1 MSILYPEVTMS
12 GVIGGAL
19 FTTGQSTSP
28 QTDPHDFDVLTP
40 TALAGRRVLMFI
52 SHTGYVFYDV
62 NAIIDAGWD
71 HVGGIITEGLPGEH
85 TSFSCST
92 EVYTR
97 IATGGSQTIPV
108 DVTYLGDVADGHGI
122 YYQVVML
129 GGIETGLGSIG
140 VTQGVE
146 PQHGGDLDILAS
158 IAGPPYGL
166 CVALMA
172 TTTPNWYP
180 ERNATPSTRLKR
192 WSSFL
197 DQQVLYEITEE
208 QGLYT
213 PNQGGVSGS
222 ILVHGAL
229 QNQVT
234 LMGWQCSSYGELQ
247 FMQGFEGDPQVYGTA
262 WMLLTFPA
270 ATPPTTGPCMQ
281 RIKGQTYHL
290 KSGIGPPWDVRLDDW
305 PPPRPDDYDAQ
316 FGDTPVQAAGASMGF
331 TQMANQFGTP
341 TFPVKQELMSV
352 VTVQPAGAEP
362 PQGSV
367 GRELVMVIN
376 AVNRDQPDAL
386 FVIGT
391 SGNGIVDLPLD
402 ESYWYNR
409 QPIVAIPLTCLC
421 PGLLRVPWSESYPDG
436 GYLSFWISHPTGPA
450 SLGDLTGVGFYSCGS
465 DAGGPRIRHLIDL
478 PDPAL
483 PIYMVP
489 FAADVHLGHRYTVTL
504 PKIGPD
510 GGRTVQAR
518 VITREYSDGDAFVS
532 SALRF
537 EGEAMTAQGPGFA
550 GHNLP
555 ALASKGRQSALGTV
569 RLATRLSTQIAT
581 QGQPLKVV

>member
-180 ERNATPSTRLKR
+180 EQRHA
-192 WSSFL
+192 
-197 DQQVLYEITEE
+197 E
-208 QGLYT
+208 YT
-213 PNQGGVSGS
+213 PKAVEQLPGS
-222 ILVHGAL
+222 A
-229 QNQVT
+229 
-234 LMGWQCSSYGELQ
+234 
-247 FMQGFEGDPQVYGTA
+247 
-262 WMLLTFPA
+262 
-270 ATPPTTGPCMQ
+270 
-281 RIKGQTYHL
+281 
-290 KSGIGPPWDVRLDDW
+290 
-305 PPPRPDDYDAQ
+305 
-316 FGDTPVQAAGASMGF
+316 
-331 TQMANQFGTP
+331 
-341 TFPVKQELMSV
+341 
-352 VTVQPAGAEP
+352 
-362 PQGSV
+362 
-367 GRELVMVIN
+367 
-376 AVNRDQPDAL
+376 
-386 FVIGT
+386 
-391 SGNGIVDLPLD
+391 
-402 ESYWYNR
+402 
-409 QPIVAIPLTCLC
+409 
-421 PGLLRVPWSESYPDG
+421 
-436 GYLSFWISHPTGPA
+436 
-450 SLGDLTGVGFYSCGS
+450 
-465 DAGGPRIRHLIDL
+465 
-478 PDPAL
+478 
-483 PIYMVP
+483 
-489 FAADVHLGHRYTVTL
+489 
-504 PKIGPD
+504 
-510 GGRTVQAR
+510 
-518 VITREYSDGDAFVS
+518 
-532 SALRF
+532 
-537 EGEAMTAQGPGFA
+537 
-550 GHNLP
+550 
-555 ALASKGRQSALGTV
+555 GTV
-569 RLATRLSTQIAT
+569 RNYGGAGPVYTEPGGRLWQHPCTRCPPKPGHADGLAVQ
-581 QGQPLKVV
+581 